1 MIESTPVANDLLEGA
16 EAIAAELGWSRRRV
30 YYAVEQ
36 GSGWPIWREGG
47 VITSTRSALRSYLFA
62 RAQEAMTKEP
72 RSEMNGRN
80 GKRSQASVEPPG
92 RN

>member
-1 MIESTPVANDLLEGA
+1 MMETISVADDLLEGA

-36 GSGWPIWREGG
+36 GSGWPIWHEGG
-47 VITSTRSALRSYLFA
+47 VITSTRSALRSYLSA
-62 RAQEAMTKEP
+62 RAQEAMTKEAP
-72 RSEMNGRN
+72 LDMNGRH
-80 GKRSQASVEPPG
+80 GKRSQASVETPG